1 MLENIY
7 IIRHGESVGNVN
19 KAIYK
24 SVPDHA
30 VHLTKKG
37 VAQCENAG
45 EILSKYI
52 LSSKLNEAN
61 ELGIYYSPF
70 VRTIQTTNLILKKF
84 KESEISPKFVYEN
97 ALIREQEWQSRF
109 GEESTMSLTGLN
121 SSVSKDRINFGIF
134 FYRFDSGESC
144 ADVYDRCKSFI
155 NEINFNSK
163 SLPRNLIVV
172 THGMTMRVLLMV
184 MCNKTVKEFE
194 SWNKPDNCEIWK
206 VQRYCDGDF
215 NSKFVFDFSKIKIR
229 DVKNT
234 HQVDITL

>member
-1 MLENIY
+1 MVENIY

-30 VHLTKKG
+30 VNLTDKG
-37 VAQCENAG
+37 IVQCETAG
-45 EILSKYI
+45 EILTKFI
-52 LSSKLNEAN
+52 LSSKFNETN

-70 VRTIQTTNLILKKF
+70 VRTIQTTNVILKKL
-84 KESEISPKFVYEN
+84 KESGLSPKFVYEN

-121 SSVSKDRINFGIF
+121 SNVMKDRINFGIF

-172 THGMTMRVLLMV
+172 THGMTMRVLLMA

-206 VQRYCDGDF
+206 VQRRCDGDC
-215 NSKFVFDFSKIKIR
+215 NVEFVFDFDKIKNR
-229 DVKNT
+229 VVKHT
-234 HQVDITL
+234 HQIDLKY